1 MLHLVNK
8 SPFERNSLDT
18 CLRYAVGDSAILLLE
33 DGVYAAM
40 KGTAQSAKI
49 EGAVKERTVYV
60 IGPDLAARGLDA
72 AGVIDGVKVV
82 GYDGFVDAVAEH
94 GTCNSWL

>member
-18 CLRYAVGDSAILLLE
+18 CLRYATAGSAILLLE

-40 KGTAQSAKI
+40 KNTAQSDKIAGAAKD
-49 EGAVKERTVYV
+49 RTVYV
-60 IGPDLAARGLDA
+60 IGADLAARGLNEEN
-72 AGVIDGVKVV
+72 VIDGVKVI
-82 GYDGFVDAVAEH
+82 GYDGFVDAVVEH
-94 GTCNSWL
+94 GACNSWL

>member
-8 SPFERNSLDT
+8 SPFERNSLDS
-18 CLRYAVGDSAILLLE
+18 CLRNSISGSGILLLE

-40 KGTAQSAKI
+40 KGTSESSKI
-49 EGAVKERTVYV
+49 EGATSDKTVYV
-60 IGPDLAARGLDA
+60 IDADLAARGLDA
-72 AGVIDGVKVV
+72 DNVIDGVKVV
-82 GYDGFVDAVAEH
+82 GYDGFVDAVVEH